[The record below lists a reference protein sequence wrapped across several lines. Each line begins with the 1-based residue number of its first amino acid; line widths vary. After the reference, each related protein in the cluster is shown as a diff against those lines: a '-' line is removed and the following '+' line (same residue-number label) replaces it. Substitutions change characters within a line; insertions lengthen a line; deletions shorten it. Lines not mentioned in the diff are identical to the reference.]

1 MVPPSTPRALAAL
14 LALPLAAVPATAETM
29 RVSVGD
35 TEIAAER
42 LGTVGP
48 VTIFE
53 SGLGESMAGWAEVA
67 DALSACMRVVLYDRP
82 GIGASEPR
90 GRGGDSR
97 MRPVRCPGGVMSAVV
112 RLCFLG

>member
-48 VTIFE
+48 ATVFA
-53 SGLGESMAGWAEVA
+53 S
-67 DALSACMRVVLYDRP
+67 